1 MEKGI
6 DLKAKE
12 FRDALN
18 KLTIESGLPA
28 CILRMTLEKATQ
40 EMVNV
45 ENRMIEQE
53 QKQYEEDSKNA
64 PNQKS
69 KTKHT

>member
-28 CILRMTLEKATQ
+28 CVLRMTLEKATQ
-40 EMVNV
+40 EMASV
-45 ENRMIEQE
+45 ESRMIEQE
-53 QKQYEEDSKNA
+53 QKQYEEGLKNEA
-64 PNQKS
+64 NQKS
-69 KTKHT
+69 KS